1 MELIAQ
7 NPIFILAWTRIAI
20 LFLERSPE
28 WTYEEAKAEVALI
41 KERIGLVAY
50 VASAQK
56 GGRFENEAYITMLR
70 VGSKKRLNR
79 KKRVDVALAL
89 NNAINHALFEYEE
102 RVK

>member
-20 LFLERSPE
+20 LFLSRNPE
-28 WTYEEAKAEVALI
+28 WSYEEAVAEVALI
-41 KERIGLVAY
+41 KERIGVDGY
-50 VASAQK
+50 VAGAMNPSK
-56 GGRFENEAYITMLR
+56 FENDAYITMLR
-70 VGSKKRLNR
+70 RGSKKRLNR